1 MLGRYRGER
10 GWGAV
15 LERSRGGGG
24 WEGRSRSQA
33 EEMREKGAECGCRV
47 REASLTPPHPP
58 RLPRSPISSL
68 PTLFDQTVS
77 CSSSGQLENV
87 PQATPNIEQ
96 LLEKQG
102 NGEAGVN
109 SESLGARAA
118 GGEVP
123 GHGFVRASW
132 DFARGKG
139 ARLGT
144 KR

>member
-1 MLGRYRGER
+1 M
-10 GWGAV
+10 
-15 LERSRGGGG
+15 ERSRGDGGG
-24 WEGRSRSQA
+24 EGRGRSQA
-33 EEMREKGAECGCRV
+33 EEGAGCGCRL
-47 REASLTPPHPP
+47 REASLTSPPH
-58 RLPRSPISSL
+58 LPRSPISSL

-118 GGEVP
+118 GGEVLVR
-123 GHGFVRASW
+123 GFGRASW
-132 DFARGKG
+132 DFAHGRG

>member
-1 MLGRYRGER
+1 
-10 GWGAV
+10 
-15 LERSRGGGG
+15 
-24 WEGRSRSQA
+24 
-33 EEMREKGAECGCRV
+33 MRCTWIL
-47 REASLTPPHPP
+47 LTAPPNP
-58 RLPRSPISSL
+58 RRSPISSL

-109 SESLGARAA
+109 SESLGGCGRSDPWVCF
-118 GGEVP
+118 GGGGGGLP
-123 GHGFVRASW
+123 IRN
-132 DFARGKG
+132 G
-139 ARLGT
+139 ARLGM